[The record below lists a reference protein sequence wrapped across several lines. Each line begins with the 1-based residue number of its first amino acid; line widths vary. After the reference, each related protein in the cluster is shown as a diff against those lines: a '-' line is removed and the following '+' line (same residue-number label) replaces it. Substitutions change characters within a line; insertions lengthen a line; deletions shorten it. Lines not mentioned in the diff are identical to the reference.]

1 LLDSSPEV
9 ILNDVK
15 LHDLLSGDI
24 TTIDIN
30 GTFLVRH
37 RIPAG
42 ERNRYIEFWA
52 NNTTVRFE
60 KNSETFEIIDVPDLL
75 FIDFN

>member
-1 LLDSSPEV
+1 MLDSSPEV

-15 LHDLLSGDI
+15 LHNLLSGDN
-24 TTIDIN
+24 TTIDII
-30 GTFLVRH
+30 GTFLVRQS
-37 RIPAG
+37 IPGG

-52 NNTTVRFE
+52 NKTTVRFE
-60 KNSETFEIIDVPDLL
+60 NNSETFEIIEVPDLL